1 MMQQAMLL
9 MTDSTFQ
16 LGALW
21 PLMEAKCL
29 ETRSKSH
36 GCYIES
42 DPNFDHRTDSH
53 R

>member
-29 ETRSKSH
+29 ETRSKSR